1 MNFYETKMGSIFFN
15 SQLPQLTRAL
25 QEIASALSKPAPAI
39 KLDDTA
45 DPELLHNLF
54 YALYEPEIYGNR
66 ESISPLDCSVRQTE
80 AALLPTLGQS
90 HELFEQYQA
99 AVSERDDAMAL
110 RAFCSGYR
118 AGIQMM
124 LSGISAP
131 QAATQGGTQNGQ

>member
-1 MNFYETKMGSIFFN
+1 MNFHETKMGSIFFN

-54 YALYEPEIYGNR
+54 YALYEPGIYGNR
-66 ESISPLDCSVRQTE
+66 ESISPLDHNVRQTE
-80 AALLPTLGQS
+80 AALMPTLGQS
-90 HELFEQYQA
+90 QELFEQYQA

-124 LSGISAP
+124 LCGISTP
-131 QAATQGGTQNGQ
+131 QTVMKGSTPDGQ